1 MIRGMR
7 GIRQAIRRLEEWP
20 WGERYLTAN
29 RVLLLGCVGGPGIG
43 LYLLISGAAEEVGT
57 EGILLAFSSGP
68 LWGFF
73 FGHWLM
79 RWKRDG
85 SPPFQ
90 P

>member
-1 MIRGMR
+1 MR
-7 GIRQAIRRLEEWP
+7 NLRRALRRLEEWP

-29 RVLLLGCVGGPGIG
+29 RVLLLGCLAGPASV
-43 LYLLISGAAEEVGT
+43 LFLLIAGEAEEVRADDV
-57 EGILLAFSSGP
+57 LMV
-68 LWGFF
+68 F
-73 FGHWLM
+73 FGFAFTAFLISHWLM

>member
-1 MIRGMR
+1 MGNV
-7 GIRQAIRRLEEWP
+7 RQAIRRIEEWP

-29 RVLLLGCVGGPGIG
+29 RVLLMGCVAGPAMV
-43 LYLLISGAAEEVGT
+43 LFLLIAGEAEEVGT
-57 EGILLAFSSGP
+57 DGLIAA
-68 LWGFF
+68 F
-73 FGHWLM
+73 FGFPIPAFLISHWLM

>member
-1 MIRGMR
+1 MR
-7 GIRQAIRRLEEWP
+7 DLRRALRRLEEWP

-29 RVLLLGCVGGPGIG
+29 RVLLMGCVAGPAVV
-43 LYLLISGAAEEVGT
+43 LFLLIAGEAEEVGT
-57 EGILLAFSSGP
+57 EGLIT
-68 LWGFF
+68 GFF
-73 FGHWLM
+73 GFPFTGLIISHSLM

>member
-1 MIRGMR
+1 MKNL
-7 GIRQAIRRLEEWP
+7 RQAIHRLEEWP

-29 RVLLLGCVGGPGIG
+29 RVLLMGCLAGPPSV
-43 LYLLISGAAEEVGT
+43 LFLLIAGEAEEVGWD
-57 EGILLAFSSGP
+57 GLLVA
-68 LWGFF
+68 F
-73 FGHWLM
+73 FGFPTSAFLISHWLM